1 MGKVFG
7 LYLLLMMLSITVSLY
22 GILSRL
28 KNKQAEL
35 MVEVG
40 AGGASLFNVL
50 AMYYF
55 CNSAHSFSNKVRVY
69 SLLLQ

>member
-1 MGKVFG
+1 MGKVFV

-28 KNKQAEL
+28 KNKQEQL

-40 AGGASLFNVL
+40 AGCACLFNVL

-55 CNSAHSFSNKVRVY
+55 CNSGHYFSNTVSVN